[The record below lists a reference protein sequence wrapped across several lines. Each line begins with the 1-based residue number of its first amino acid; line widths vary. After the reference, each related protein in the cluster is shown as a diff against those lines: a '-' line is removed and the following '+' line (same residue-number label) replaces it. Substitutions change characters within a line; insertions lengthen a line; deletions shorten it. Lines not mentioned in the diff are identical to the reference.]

1 MDLVLNLIGG
11 LIGGNLGGLLAR
23 SRNPG
28 VGMNSILGIVGGVIL
43 GLLTDGSAGMEI
55 GAGAL
60 GGALLPIIA
69 ALFKKKS
76 TSPAA

>member
-1 MDLVLNLIGG
+1 MDLVLNLVGG
-11 LIGGNLGGLLAR
+11 LIGGNIGGLLAR

-28 VGMNSILGIVGGVIL
+28 VPMNSILGIVGGVIL
-43 GLLTDGSAGMEI
+43 GLLTSGGTGAEI

-69 ALFKKKS
+69 AFFRKKTTS
-76 TSPAA
+76 TA